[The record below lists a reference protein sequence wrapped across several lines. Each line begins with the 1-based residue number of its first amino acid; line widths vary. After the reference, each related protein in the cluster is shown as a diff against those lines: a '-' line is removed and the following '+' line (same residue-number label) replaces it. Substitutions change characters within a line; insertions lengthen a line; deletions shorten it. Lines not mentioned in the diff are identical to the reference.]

1 MLWTFLF
8 LQAVLADDCEIIS
21 DGSNPIKRDEA
32 KCFIIRDC
40 VFKQITVD
48 TGEWGEKYVIQLGY
62 WNSAT
67 SVTVTGITMT
77 DCLGT
82 DGCFSTYTSGPV
94 AISQVCIHSCL
105 SEGSI
110 ISAVSNVNPDI
121 ALSAN
126 ETSFVSC
133 GEREGNVAI
142 MKLLA
147 LDGSGTMVASV
158 SISNI
163 NVSGCNIG
171 TSTGSEMISSDTA
184 LASLRMLTITN
195 SYCGTS
201 NGGSVF
207 GVNGLYGM
215 DQSGTIEMVNV
226 IANEVNT
233 VLKTLGQATWS
244 DSVFKQNKYQQFAT
258 EPSYGAKTKIT
269 LKDCYTDQEISGT
282 DYLTIENV
290 IVQEDP
296 ATKEI
301 SGLNTALCPGNAGD
315 EEEEGNPTS
324 IPTAEEEE
332 EQNSPSEN
340 LPDEDSPTRTLED
353 SPTEPDDQIPVGP
366 GDDST
371 NNKRLSGGEIA
382 GIVIGVCAAVAL
394 IAVGAF
400 MLFAK
405 RRKDALLESE
415 SLG

>member
-1 MLWTFLF
+1 MLWIFLF

-21 DGSNPIKRDEA
+21 DGSQPIKKDES

-40 VFKQITVD
+40 VFRQLTVD
-48 TGEWGEKYVIQLGY
+48 TGVWGESYVIQLGY

-77 DCLGT
+77 DCFGS

-94 AISQVCIHSCL
+94 AISQVCIHNCL

-110 ISAVSNVNPDI
+110 ISAVSNINPDI

-142 MKLLA
+142 MKLLS
-147 LDGSGTMVASV
+147 LDGFNGIVASV

-171 TSTGSEMISSDTA
+171 ASTGCEMISSDTA
-184 LASLRMLTITN
+184 VASLRMLTISN
-195 SYCGTS
+195 SYCGS
-201 NGGSVF
+201 YNGGSVF
-207 GVNGLYGM
+207 GVNGQFGTA
-215 DQSGTIEMVNV
+215 QSGTIEMVNV
-226 IANEVNT
+226 VANEVNT
-233 VLKTLGQATWS
+233 VLKTLGQSLVWS
-244 DSVFKQNKYQQFAT
+244 DSVFKQNTYQQFAT
-258 EPSYGAKTKIT
+258 EPTNDATSIT
-269 LKDCYTDQEISGT
+269 LKDCLTDKEISGT
-282 DYLTIENV
+282 TYLTTENV
-290 IVQEDP
+290 QVQEDP

-301 SGLNTALCPGNAGD
+301 SGLNTALCPGIAGD
-315 EEEEGNPTS
+315 EEEFDPTS

-332 EQNSPSEN
+332 QDSPSEN
-340 LPDEDSPTRTLED
+340 LPDQDTATLTLED
-353 SPTEPDDQIPVGP
+353 SPSEPDDGIPVGP
-366 GDDST
+366 GDDSN

-382 GIVIGVCAAVAL
+382 GIVIGFCAAVGL
-394 IAVGAF
+394 IVVGAF

>member
-8 LQAVLADDCEIIS
+8 LQAVLADDCEIIT
-21 DGSNPIKRDEA
+21 DGSSRIFRDTPN
-32 KCFIIRDC
+32 CFVIRDC
-40 VFKQITVD
+40 IFQQITTD
-48 TGEWGEKYVIQLGY
+48 TETSEFYVIQLG
-62 WNSAT
+62 SMKSMT
-67 SVTVTGITMT
+67 GVTVTGITMT
-77 DCLGT
+77 DCSASS
-82 DGCFSTYTSGPV
+82 GCFLTYSSGPV
-94 AISQVCIHSCL
+94 AISHVCVHNCATDGAIFSAWATEKTEVDL
-105 SEGSI
+105 ST
-110 ISAVSNVNPDI
+110 
-121 ALSAN
+121 N

-133 GEREGNVAI
+133 GEREGYLTI
-142 MKLLA
+142 TKLLELNGVRA
-147 LDGSGTMVASV
+147 TIASV

-184 LASLRMLTITN
+184 VAFLRMLTVSN
-195 SYCGTS
+195 SYCGNY

-207 GVNGLYGM
+207 GVNGMSGT

-226 IANEVNT
+226 VANEFNT
-233 VLKTLGQATWS
+233 ALKTVGQATWS

-258 EPSYGAKTKIT
+258 SGQGAKTQIT
-269 LKDCYTDQEISGT
+269 LKDCYTDREISGT
-282 DYLTIENV
+282 DYLTIQNV

-301 SGLNTALCPGNAGD
+301 SGLNTALCPGNGGD

-340 LPDEDSPTRTLED
+340 PDEDTPTRTLED

-382 GIVIGVCAAVAL
+382 GIVIGVCAAVGL